1 MPAVQSKS
9 LPLRF
14 TIIWS
19 HHLLLMQ
26 AATCQFSDELQRL
39 KAQRE
44 LREVN
49 LDALPLAD
57 ADLRKL
63 DASVKRNTALI
74 KKLRS
79 VSEESRAALL
89 DDISRTNQSK
99 VGTCSFTS
107 ASMEALPAGGPC

>member
-1 MPAVQSKS
+1 
-9 LPLRF
+9 
-14 TIIWS
+14 
-19 HHLLLMQ
+19 MQ
-26 AATCQFSDELQRL
+26 AARCQFSDDFQRL

-44 LREVN
+44 VREAN
-49 LDALPLAD
+49 LDALQLMD
-57 ADLRKL
+57 ANLRKL

-99 VGTCSFTS
+99 VGTCSSFC
-107 ASMEALPAGGPC
+107 ASREALLVGGSI